1 MNTILHLACYLNQT
15 VLTLLWTTCY
25 VYCKIGGVVVT
36 PKCGVKSQCKN
47 DASNGVSIDTKVMVS
62 IEHHVSLH
70 ITHSSWHHR
79 KFPTTLSMS
88 T

>member
-1 MNTILHLACYLNQT
+1 MLFEPDCPNIALDYL
-15 VLTLLWTTCY
+15 LC
-25 VYCKIGGVVVT
+25 VYCKICGVMVT

-47 DASNGVSIDTKVMVS
+47 DASNSVSIDTKVMVS
-62 IEHHVSLH
+62 IKHHVSLH